1 MQVQAS
7 WNMPFCIRLST
18 IHSLL
23 SALPHGTSML
33 LEFFSQ
39 MLSAFSFL
47 SYIWI
52 SIHRQI
58 EIPNA
63 YTMNP
68 GLAHT
73 VSFPIYRIHTYFSDV
88 QIFAVFVNESETA
101 KINTRKK
108 FVLTLLRY
116 LYPTDSHL
124 LDPKRHQEHRTTHTD
139 VCSYTECALNRKIA
153 ALTFQNRESINPRGK
168 NS

>member
-1 MQVQAS
+1 
-7 WNMPFCIRLST
+7 MPFCIRLSA

-39 MLSAFSFL
+39 KLSAFSFL
-47 SYIWI
+47 SYIWN

-73 VSFPIYRIHTYFSDV
+73 VSFPIYRIRTYFRDV

-108 FVLTLLRY
+108 NCPGTVTLPVSDRQPSPRPQKTSRTSSHSY
-116 LYPTDSHL
+116 LCVQL
-124 LDPKRHQEHRTTHTD
+124 HRM
-139 VCSYTECALNRKIA
+139 CAK
-153 ALTFQNRESINPRGK
+153 
-168 NS
+168 